1 MHKFDLDQTT
11 FTTDSVVEISPF
23 LQVSPLVFLVMA
35 YNIKI
40 CLGYHPIPTTEKTIK
55 LIENRETEDVQLFNK
70 VDTEVKVK
78 PKEDFREDLNMKS
91 LRWYYTLSYTG
102 NDALDLFFRRF
113 YA

>member
-11 FTTDSVVEISPF
+11 FTTESVVEISSF

-40 CLGYHPIPTTEKTIK
+40 CLSYHPIPTTEKTIK
-55 LIENRETEDVQLFNK
+55 LIKNIETEDLQQFNK
-70 VDTEVKVK
+70 VGTMVK
-78 PKEDFREDLNMKS
+78 PKEDFRQDLNVKS

-102 NDALDLFFRRF
+102 NNALELFFRRF

>member
-1 MHKFDLDQTT
+1 
-11 FTTDSVVEISPF
+11 
-23 LQVSPLVFLVMA
+23 MA

-40 CLGYHPIPTTEKTIK
+40 CLSYHPIPTTEKTIK
-55 LIENRETEDVQLFNK
+55 LIENKETEDLQQLNK

-78 PKEDFREDLNMKS
+78 PKDFRQDLNVES

-102 NDALDLFFRRF
+102 NNALDLFFRRF